1 MSKELSEL
9 LSLFKEKK
17 FSLAEKK
24 CFKLIKKIKPNHEI
38 FNIYAVILFELNKYN
53 DAIKYWKKSIELNQ
67 KYFFGFN
74 NLGNVYLKKNEFQT
88 ALEYY
93 DKATEIKI
101 DYFEAFHNKGN
112 VFLKMNDLTNA
123 LKNYDKALKIKS
135 DYLPSIKGKSDIY
148 VKQKIFDKAI
158 LELEKILIYE
168 PNNINSYIQKADIL
182 SQQNKLREAIDNYEI
197 AYDLN
202 PDHPFLL
209 GDMTHAKAKICDWKN
224 IDEKVEKLE
233 KNILNKKESS
243 PPFTAS
249 TLFDSPKLLY
259 EVAKIWQAHF
269 KIERKDE
276 KKFIKTNKKKIKLG
290 YFSADFR
297 THAMGHLMVKMF
309 ESHDK
314 SLFEV
319 HGFYFGPPLNE
330 KDLIQKRILNSFDS
344 FHDINQNDDESI
356 YNLAKKIDIDI
367 AIDLM
372 CHTGNRNRFGIFL
385 KKIAPIQINFLG
397 YPGTSGSQLIDYI
410 IADKVL
416 IPDQNQKYFS
426 EKIIYLPDTYQ
437 ANEDTKII
445 SEKNFTK
452 EQFGLPKDKFI
463 FCSFN
468 SNHKI
473 NVKTFDL
480 WMKILLQTKNSIL
493 WIMHDNELS
502 KENLKNF
509 ALNKGVDLKRLIF
522 ADQLPLDEHLK
533 RLQLADLVLDT
544 FPYNAHTT
552 CSDALRVNLPIL
564 TLKGEGFAS
573 RVAASLLNSINLNE
587 LVTENE
593 NDYEK
598 LAIKISEN
606 KDYLNDIKLKIK
618 ENKLTSNLF
627 KSKVFTK
634 NIEKAYRIAYQNFV
648 NGKLP
653 ENIKL

>member
-24 CFKLIKKIKPNHEI
+24 CFKLIKKIKPNYEI

-88 ALEYY
+88 ALKYY

-112 VFLKMNDLTNA
+112 VFSKMNDLTNA

-158 LELEKILIYE
+158 LELEKILFYE
-168 PNNINSYIQKADIL
+168 PNNINSYVQKADIL
-182 SQQNKLREAIDNYEI
+182 SQQNKLKEAIEDYEM

-209 GDMTHAKAKICDWKN
+209 GDMIHAKTKICDWKN
-224 IDEKVEKLE
+224 LDAKVKKLE
-233 KNILNKKESS
+233 EKILNKNKSS
-243 PPFTAS
+243 PPFTAT
-249 TLFDSPKLLY
+249 TLFDSPKLLF
-259 EVAKIWQAHF
+259 ENAKIWESHF
-269 KIERKDE
+269 EI
-276 KKFIKTNKKKIKLG
+276 KKNDYKSFIKTDKKKIKLG

-297 THAMGHLMVKMF
+297 THAMGHLMVNMF
-309 ESHDK
+309 ECHDK

-319 HGFYFGPPLNE
+319 HGFYFGPSLNE
-330 KDLIQKRILNSFDS
+330 KDLIQKRILQSFDS
-344 FHDINQNDDESI
+344 FHDINQKDDESV
-356 YNLAKKIDIDI
+356 YNLTKKLDIDI

-410 IADKVL
+410 IADDVL
-416 IPDQNQKYFS
+416 IPEQNQKYYS

-445 SEKNFTK
+445 SKKNFTK
-452 EQFGLPKDKFI
+452 EQLGLPDDKFI

-473 NVKTFDL
+473 NAKTYDL
-480 WMKILLQTKNSIL
+480 WMRILLRTKNSIL
-493 WIMHDNELS
+493 WIMYDNELS

-509 ALNKGVDLKRLIF
+509 ASDKGVDIKRLIF
-522 ADQLPLDEHLK
+522 ADYLPLDEHLK

-552 CSDALRVNLPIL
+552 CSDAIRVNIPIL

-573 RVAASLLNSINLNE
+573 RVAASLLNCINLNE

-598 LAIKISEN
+598 LAIKIYEN
-606 KDYLNDIKLKIK
+606 NDYLNDIKSRIK

-634 NIEKAYRIAYQNFV
+634 NIERAYRTVFQNFV

>member
-24 CFKLIKKIKPNHEI
+24 CLKLIKKIKPNHEI

-148 VKQKIFDKAI
+148 VKQKTFDKAI

-209 GDMTHAKAKICDWKN
+209 GDMIHAKAKVCDWKN
-224 IDEKVEKLE
+224 IDEKVQKLE
-233 KNILNKKESS
+233 KNLLDKKESS

-269 KIERKDE
+269 KIERKNE

-480 WMKILLQTKNSIL
+480 WMRILLQTKNSIL

-606 KDYLNDIKLKIK
+606 KDYLDDIKLKIK

-634 NIEKAYRIAYQNFV
+634 NIEKGYSIAYQNFV

>member
-74 NLGNVYLKKNEFQT
+74 NLGNVYLKKNEFQN
-88 ALEYY
+88 ALKYY

-112 VFLKMNDLTNA
+112 VFFKMNDLTNA

-158 LELEKILIYE
+158 LELEKILFYE
-168 PNNINSYIQKADIL
+168 PNNINSYVQKADIL
-182 SQQNKLREAIDNYEI
+182 IQQNKLKEAIEDYEV
-197 AYDLN
+197 AYNLN

-209 GDMTHAKAKICDWKN
+209 GDMIHAKTKICDWKN
-224 IDEKVEKLE
+224 LDAKVKKLE
-233 KNILNKKESS
+233 EKILSKNKSS
-243 PPFTAS
+243 PPFTAT
-249 TLFDSPKLLY
+249 TLFDSPKLLF
-259 EVAKIWQAHF
+259 ENAKIWESHF
-269 KIERKDE
+269 EI
-276 KKFIKTNKKKIKLG
+276 KKNDYKSFIKTDKKKIKLG

-297 THAMGHLMVKMF
+297 THAMGHLMVNMF
-309 ESHDK
+309 ECHDK

-319 HGFYFGPPLNE
+319 HGFYFGPSLNE
-330 KDLIQKRILNSFDS
+330 KDLIQKRILQSFDS
-344 FHDINQNDDESI
+344 FHDINQKDDESV
-356 YNLAKKIDIDI
+356 YNLTKKLDIDI

-410 IADKVL
+410 IADDVL
-416 IPDQNQKYFS
+416 IPEQNQKYYS

-445 SEKNFTK
+445 SKKNFTK
-452 EQFGLPKDKFI
+452 EQLGLPDDKFI

-473 NVKTFDL
+473 NAKTYDL
-480 WMKILLQTKNSIL
+480 WMRILLRTKNSIL
-493 WIMHDNELS
+493 WIMYDNELS

-509 ALNKGVDLKRLIF
+509 ASDKGVDIKRLIF
-522 ADQLPLDEHLK
+522 ADYLPLDEHLK

-552 CSDALRVNLPIL
+552 CSDAIRVNIPIL

-573 RVAASLLNSINLNE
+573 RVAASLLNCINLNE
-587 LVTENE
+587 LVAENE

-598 LAIKISEN
+598 LAIKIYEN
-606 KDYLNDIKLKIK
+606 NDYLNDIKSRIK

-634 NIEKAYRIAYQNFV
+634 NIERAYRTVFQNFV

>member
-38 FNIYAVILFELNKYN
+38 FNIYAVILFELNNYD

-67 KYFFGFN
+67 KYYFGLN

-93 DKATEIKI
+93 DKATEIKL
-101 DYFEAFHNKGN
+101 DYHEAFHNKGN

-148 VKQKIFDKAI
+148 VKQKTFDKAI

-209 GDMTHAKAKICDWKN
+209 GDMIHAKAKICDWKN
-224 IDEKVEKLE
+224 IDEKVQKLE
-233 KNILNKKESS
+233 KKILNKKESS

-249 TLFDSPKLLY
+249 TLFDSPQLLY
-259 EVAKIWQAHF
+259 EAAKIWQAHF
-269 KIERKDE
+269 KIEREEE

-344 FHDINQNDDESI
+344 FHDINRNDESV

-452 EQFGLPKDKFI
+452 EQFGLSKDKFI

-480 WMKILLQTKNSIL
+480 WMRILLQTKNSIL

-502 KENLKNF
+502 KENLKNY
-509 ALNKGVDLKRLIF
+509 ALNKGVDLKRFIF

-598 LAIKISEN
+598 LAIKIFEN

-634 NIEKAYRIAYQNFV
+634 NIEKAYSIAYQNFV